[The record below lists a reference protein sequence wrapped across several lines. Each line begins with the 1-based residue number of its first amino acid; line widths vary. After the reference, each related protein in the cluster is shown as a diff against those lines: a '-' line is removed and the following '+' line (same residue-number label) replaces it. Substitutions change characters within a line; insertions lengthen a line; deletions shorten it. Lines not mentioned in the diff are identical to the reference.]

1 MFKFKSSLMVL
12 ILIIICSFVF
22 ISVAGAAEHVTKKG
36 YLAAESKE
44 LLKKGL
50 DIYFSGDHAAF
61 NRLLRENQYIFIM
74 KAGVRVH
81 IVESTWT
88 LIRIRPVGETWS
100 VWTMIEGVD

>member
-1 MFKFKSSLMVL
+1 MFKFKSSIM
-12 ILIIICSFVF
+12 ILVIIFSFVF
-22 ISVAGAAEHVTKKG
+22 ISMAGAAEHVTKKG
-36 YLAAESKE
+36 FLAAGSKE

-50 DIYFSGDHAAF
+50 DIYFSGDYEAF

-81 IVESTWT
+81 IEETTWT
-88 LIRIRPVGETWS
+88 YIRIRPVGETWS